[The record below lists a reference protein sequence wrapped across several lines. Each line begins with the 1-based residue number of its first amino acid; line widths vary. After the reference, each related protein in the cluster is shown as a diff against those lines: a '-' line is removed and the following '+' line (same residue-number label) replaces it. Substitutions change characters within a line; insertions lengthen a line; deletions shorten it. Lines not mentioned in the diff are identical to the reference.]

1 MNVAKVKI
9 SSSNVANAQLGT
21 GIGTGNIGNNGN
33 ILKEILMP
41 YQLAWVEDRSR
52 FKIGM
57 WSRQT
62 GKSFA
67 TACEAVVDCAAQPKG
82 SSCLWVVLSAGERQ
96 ALEWMEKAKKW
107 TEAVK
112 ATVDS
117 YDEIRDSA
125 NALLSRAEI
134 RFASGARIVA
144 IPANPDTA
152 RGYSANLVLDEFAI
166 HERPFDIWAAIYP
179 SITNPLNGE
188 KRLRIVSTPK
198 GRGNKFADLWEHN
211 EKYSKHKVTIE
222 DAVRMGLPV
231 NIEELR
237 AGVDDPDIWAQEYM
251 CEFIDNTSVLLPYE
265 MIGRCESERIVDDG
279 VSPLYIGMD
288 VGRSKDLS
296 VIVTAVKLGDVLAVI
311 DVTELKRMPFNDQLD
326 VLLGKCGIGGRGAT
340 ALPGETVGL
349 APRASRVRRVC
360 IDSTGIGAML
370 AEEAARR
377 GGGKFEGVVFNVQTK
392 GEMYGLMR
400 RRFEERSVR
409 IPVSRDL
416 REDLHAVQRVVSTG
430 GNVTYSAPRN
440 ADGHSDRA
448 AALALCVRAANE
460 TGEWMF
466 EPESVVP
473 DGGASG
479 ALGMRDDFTSRR
491 LD

>member
-1 MNVAKVKI
+1 MNAV
-9 SSSNVANAQLGT
+9 
-21 GIGTGNIGNNGN
+21 
-33 ILKEILMP
+33 LKEILMP
-41 YQLAWVEDRSR
+41 YQLKWVEDSSR
-52 FKIGM
+52 FKIGL

-67 TACEAVVDCAAQPKG
+67 TACEAVLDCVCGDSLELGAKSLEGLGAQ
-82 SSCLWVVLSAGERQ
+82 SSKLKAKSSKLWVVLSAGERQ

-134 RFASGARIVA
+134 RFANGARIVA

-231 NIEELR
+231 DIDELK

-265 MIGRCESERIVDDG
+265 MIGKCESESIKDDG
-279 VSPLYIGMD
+279 ASPVYIGMD

-296 VIVTAVKLGDVLAVI
+296 VIVTAVKCGDVLVAVDI
-311 DVTELKRMPFNDQLD
+311 TELRNMPFNDQLD
-326 VLLGKCGIGGRGAT
+326 VLLGKARD
-340 ALPGETVGL
+340 
-349 APRASRVRRVC
+349 RRVAHVC

-370 AEEAARR
+370 AEEAARK

-448 AALALCVRAANE
+448 AALALCIRAAAS
-460 TGEWMF
+460 TGWTF
-466 EPESVVP
+466 QPEAMAP
-473 DGGASG
+473 GDGSSG
-479 ALGMRDDFTSRR
+479 MIGMRDEATSRR

>member
-1 MNVAKVKI
+1 MD
-9 SSSNVANAQLGT
+9 
-21 GIGTGNIGNNGN
+21 
-33 ILKEILMP
+33 ILNEILMP
-41 YQLAWVEDRSR
+41 YQKKWVEDKAR
-52 FKIGM
+52 FKIGL

-67 TACEAVVDCAAQPKG
+67 TACEAVTDCAAQPNST
-82 SSCLWVVLSAGERQ
+82 SSLWVVLSAGERQ

-107 TEAVK
+107 SEAVK

-125 NALLSRAEI
+125 NALMSRAEI
-134 RFASGARIVA
+134 RFANGARIVA

-166 HERPFDIWAAIYP
+166 HEKPFDIWAAIYP
-179 SITNPLNGE
+179 SITNPLSGE
-188 KRLRIVSTPK
+188 KKLRIVSTPK

-222 DAVRMGLPV
+222 DAVRMGLPI
-231 NIEELR
+231 NLEELK

-265 MIGRCESERIVDDG
+265 MIGKCESESIKDDG
-279 VSPLYIGMD
+279 SSPLYVGMD
-288 VGRSKDLS
+288 IGRQKDLS
-296 VIVTAVKLGDVLAVI
+296 VIVTAVKLGDVLAVV
-311 DVTELKRMPFNDQLD
+311 DVTELRRMPFNDQLD
-326 VLLGKCGIGGRGAT
+326 VLLSKCLT
-340 ALPGETVGL
+340 N
-349 APRASRVRRVC
+349 RVRRVC

-370 AEEAARR
+370 AEEATRK
-377 GGGKFEGVVFNVQTK
+377 GGAKFEGVQFNVATK

-400 RRFEERSVR
+400 RRFEERSIRV
-409 IPVSRDL
+409 PVSRDL

-448 AALALCVRAANE
+448 AALALCCRAAASNSDAWADPGDVDE
-460 TGEWMF
+460 LDALDDMGAAPRSIHPYATGY
-466 EPESVVP
+466 
-473 DGGASG
+473 
-479 ALGMRDDFTSRR
+479 RR
-491 LD
+491 IY

>member
-1 MNVAKVKI
+1 MD
-9 SSSNVANAQLGT
+9 
-21 GIGTGNIGNNGN
+21 
-33 ILKEILMP
+33 ILNEILMP
-41 YQLAWVEDRSR
+41 YQRRWVEDQSR
-52 FKIGM
+52 FKIGL

-67 TACEAVVDCAAQPKG
+67 TACESVLDCNAQPKG
-82 SSCLWVVLSAGERQ
+82 NSDLWVVLSAGERQ

-134 RFASGARIVA
+134 RFANGARIVA

-179 SITNPLNGE
+179 SITNPLNGQ

-222 DAVRMGLPV
+222 DAVRMGLPID
-231 NIEELR
+231 IEELK

-265 MIGRCESERIVDDG
+265 MIGKCESESIKDDG
-279 VSPLYIGMD
+279 ASPLYVGMD
-288 VGRSKDLS
+288 IGRQKDLS
-296 VIVTAVKLGDVLAVI
+296 VIVTAVKLGDVLAVL

-326 VLLGKCGIGGRGAT
+326 VLLSKC
-340 ALPGETVGL
+340 L
-349 APRASRVRRVC
+349 ANRVRRVC

-370 AEEAARR
+370 AEEATRK
-377 GGGKFEGVVFNVQTK
+377 GGAKFEGVQFNVASK

-400 RRFEERSVR
+400 RKFEERSIR

-448 AALALCVRAANE
+448 AALALCCRASASASDAWADPGDIDE
-460 TGEWMF
+460 LDELEGAAFGDMRGRSIH
-466 EPESVVP
+466 PY
-473 DGGASG
+473 ASG
-479 ALGMRDDFTSRR
+479 YRR
-491 LD
+491 IY

>member
-1 MNVAKVKI
+1 MDV
-9 SSSNVANAQLGT
+9 LR
-21 GIGTGNIGNNGN
+21 
-33 ILKEILMP
+33 EILMP
-41 YQLAWVEDRSR
+41 YQLKWVEDSSR

-67 TACEAVVDCAAQPKG
+67 TACESVTDCAAQPKG
-82 SSCLWVVLSAGERQ
+82 NSCLWVVLSAGERQ

-134 RFASGARIVA
+134 RFANGARIVA

-211 EKYSKHKVTIE
+211 ETYSKHKVTIE

-265 MIGRCESERIVDDG
+265 MIGKCESESIQDDG
-279 VSPLYIGMD
+279 QSPLYIGMD

-296 VIVTAVKLGDVLAVI
+296 VIVTAVKLGDVLAVV
-311 DVTELKRMPFNDQLD
+311 DVAELKRMPFADQLD
-326 VLLGKCGIGGRGAT
+326 VLLGKARDK
-340 ALPGETVGL
+340 
-349 APRASRVRRVC
+349 RVRRVC

-370 AEEAARR
+370 AEEAARK
-377 GGGKFEGVVFNVQTK
+377 GGGRFEGVPFTVASK

-400 RRFEERSVR
+400 RKFEERSVR

-448 AALALCVRAANE
+448 AALALCIRAANT
-460 TGEWMF
+460 TGTPAAWA
-466 EPESVVP
+466 PEV
-473 DGGASG
+473 GAIEGSYFRG
-479 ALGMRDDFTSRR
+479 RH
-491 LD
+491 

>member
-1 MNVAKVKI
+1 MTDV
-9 SSSNVANAQLGT
+9 LH
-21 GIGTGNIGNNGN
+21 
-33 ILKEILMP
+33 EILMP
-41 YQLAWVEDRSR
+41 YQLKWVEDSSR
-52 FKIGM
+52 FKIGL

-67 TACEAVVDCAAQPKG
+67 TACEAVLDCVAGDEAAKNAK
-82 SSCLWVVLSAGERQ
+82 SAKLWVVLSAGERQ

-107 TEAVK
+107 AEAVK
-112 ATVDS
+112 ATVDG
-117 YDEIRDSA
+117 YDELRDSA

-231 NIEELR
+231 DIEELK

-265 MIGRCESERIVDDG
+265 MIGKCESEQVADDG
-279 VSPLYIGMD
+279 ASPLYIGMD

-296 VIVTAVKLGDVLAVI
+296 VIVTSVLCGDVLVAVDI
-311 DVTELKRMPFNDQLD
+311 TELKRMPFNDQLD
-326 VLLGKCGIGGRGAT
+326 VLLGKARD
-340 ALPGETVGL
+340 P
-349 APRASRVRRVC
+349 RVRRVC

-370 AEEAARR
+370 AEEATRK
-377 GGGKFEGVVFNVQTK
+377 GGGKFEGVNFNVQTK

-400 RRFEERSVR
+400 RKFEERSIR
-409 IPVSRDL
+409 IPVSREL

-448 AALALCVRAANE
+448 AALALCIRAASFG
-460 TGEWMF
+460 GEYVKPFAATMARDIDSR
-466 EPESVVP
+466 SVY
-473 DGGASG
+473 GG
-479 ALGMRDDFTSRR
+479 
-491 LD
+491 

>member
-1 MNVAKVKI
+1 MDV
-9 SSSNVANAQLGT
+9 LR
-21 GIGTGNIGNNGN
+21 
-33 ILKEILMP
+33 EILMP
-41 YQLAWVEDRSR
+41 YQLKWVEDSSR
-52 FKIGM
+52 FKIGL

-67 TACEAVVDCAAQPKG
+67 TACEAVTDCAAQPKG
-82 SSCLWVVLSAGERQ
+82 NSCLWVVLSAGERQ

-134 RFASGARIVA
+134 RFANGARIVA

-211 EKYSKHKVTIE
+211 DKYSKHKVTIE

-231 NIEELR
+231 DIEELK

-265 MIGRCESERIVDDG
+265 MIGKCESESIQDDG
-279 VSPLYIGMD
+279 ASPLYIGMD

-296 VIVTAVKLGDVLAVI
+296 VIVTAVKLGDVLAVV

-326 VLLGKCGIGGRGAT
+326 VLLSKA
-340 ALPGETVGL
+340 A
-349 APRASRVRRVC
+349 ANRVQRVC

-370 AEEAARR
+370 AEEAARK
-377 GGGKFEGVVFNVQTK
+377 GGGKFEGVQFTVQSK

-400 RRFEERSVR
+400 RKFEERSVR

-448 AALALCVRAANE
+448 AALALCCRAANA
-460 TGEWMF
+460 TGAPAAWA
-466 EPESVVP
+466 PEV
-473 DGGASG
+473 GAIEGSYFSG
-479 ALGMRDDFTSRR
+479 RH
-491 LD
+491 

>member
-1 MNVAKVKI
+1 MDV
-9 SSSNVANAQLGT
+9 LR
-21 GIGTGNIGNNGN
+21 
-33 ILKEILMP
+33 EILMP
-41 YQLAWVEDRSR
+41 YQLKWVKDSSR
-52 FKIGM
+52 FKIGL

-67 TACEAVVDCAAQPKG
+67 TACEAVTDCAAQPKG
-82 SSCLWVVLSAGERQ
+82 NSDLWVVLSAGERQ

-134 RFASGARIVA
+134 RFANGARIVA

-211 EKYSKHKVTIE
+211 DKYSKHKVTIE

-231 NIEELR
+231 DIEELK

-265 MIGRCESERIVDDG
+265 MIGKCESESIQDDG
-279 VSPLYIGMD
+279 QSPVYIGMD

-296 VIVTAVKLGDVLAVI
+296 VIVTAVKLGDVLAVV

-326 VLLGKCGIGGRGAT
+326 VLLSKA
-340 ALPGETVGL
+340 A
-349 APRASRVRRVC
+349 ANRVQRVC

-370 AEEAARR
+370 AEEAARK
-377 GGGKFEGVVFNVQTK
+377 GGGKFEGVPFTVASK

-400 RRFEERSVR
+400 RKFEERSVR
-409 IPVSRDL
+409 IPVSRDQ

-448 AALALCVRAANE
+448 AALALCIRAAAA
-460 TGEWMF
+460 TGTPAAWA
-466 EPESVVP
+466 PEV
-473 DGGASG
+473 GAIEGSYFRG
-479 ALGMRDDFTSRR
+479 RH
-491 LD
+491 

>member
-1 MNVAKVKI
+1 MDV
-9 SSSNVANAQLGT
+9 LR
-21 GIGTGNIGNNGN
+21 
-33 ILKEILMP
+33 EILMP
-41 YQLAWVEDRSR
+41 YQLKWVEDSSR
-52 FKIGM
+52 FKIGL

-67 TACEAVVDCAAQPKG
+67 TACEAVMDCAAQPKG
-82 SSCLWVVLSAGERQ
+82 NSCLWVVLSAGERQ

-211 EKYSKHKVTIE
+211 DKYSKHKVTIE

-231 NIEELR
+231 DIEELK

-265 MIGRCESERIVDDG
+265 MIGKCESESIQDDG
-279 VSPLYIGMD
+279 ASPLYIGMD

-296 VIVTAVKLGDVLAVI
+296 VIVTAVKLGDVLAVV

-326 VLLGKCGIGGRGAT
+326 VLLSKA
-340 ALPGETVGL
+340 AVN
-349 APRASRVRRVC
+349 RVQRVC

-370 AEEAARR
+370 AEEAARK
-377 GGGKFEGVVFNVQTK
+377 GGGKFEGVPFTVASK

-400 RRFEERSVR
+400 RKFEERSVR

-448 AALALCVRAANE
+448 AALALCCRAANT
-460 TGEWMF
+460 TGAPAAWA
-466 EPESVVP
+466 PEV
-473 DGGASG
+473 GAIEGSYFRG
-479 ALGMRDDFTSRR
+479 RH
-491 LD
+491 